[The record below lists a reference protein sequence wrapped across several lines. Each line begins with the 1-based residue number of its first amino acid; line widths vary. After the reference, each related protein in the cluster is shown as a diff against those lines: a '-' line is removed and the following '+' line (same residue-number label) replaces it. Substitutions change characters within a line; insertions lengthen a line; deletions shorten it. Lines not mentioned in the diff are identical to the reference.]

1 MLSRLRKLREHAEVL
16 GEISGDLRKLLI
28 EIIGT
33 LSVLGVTLHQFV
45 ALLR

>member
-1 MLSRLRKLREHAEVL
+1 MLSRLRKLREHTEVL
-16 GEISGDLRKLLI
+16 GEISSDPRKLLI

-33 LSVLGVTLHQFV
+33 LLILGVALYQFV